1 MKTLAQRMLTLIA
14 GIAMVAAASGATAGE
29 SQVIKYTFADP
40 NDPVKTATA
49 AQVLLFKNEVETLSG
64 GQIKVEVYPHG
75 QLGDQRSMVQ
85 QVRRGTIGVANIAV
99 GVLGSLYYPKLG
111 VIDLP
116 FLYKSRAQFRRVM
129 ENSNPFIHD
138 LIEDLAKA
146 SGVRVL
152 AFQPYG
158 FRQLT
163 NNKRPIEKPADMA
176 GLKIRTME
184 IVPHQEMMKALGAI
198 PVPIPYLELYTSLQ
212 TGVVEGEENTASNII
227 QQKFYQVQKYMTV
240 SNHLMTVGA
249 LIINDKWFQS
259 LSPELRKAGV
269 DAEREARLAHDGI
282 GAVQDLLSIGEIE
295 KFGTQVARPSP
306 QQMDAFRKA
315 TVGPVRAWAEQQ
327 WGKDF
332 VAAFYKNLA
341 DTDRY

>member
-1 MKTLAQRMLTLIA
+1 MPTFKQ
-14 GIAMVAAASGATAGE
+14 GIVTVIVCAVLVGVATAANAGE
-29 SQVIKYTFADP
+29 VFRWTFADP

-49 AQVLLFKNEVETLSG
+49 AQALIFKTEVEKLSA
-64 GQIKVEVYPHG
+64 GQIKVEIYPSG

-85 QVRRGTIGVANIAV
+85 QVRRGTIGAANIAV

-116 FLYKSRAQFRRVM
+116 FLYTSRAQFRRVM
-129 ENSNPFIHD
+129 ENSNPFIHE

-146 SGVRVL
+146 SGIRVL
-152 AFQPYG
+152 GFQPYG
-158 FRQLT
+158 FRQIT

-184 IVPHQEMMKALGAI
+184 IVPHQEMMKALGAV

-212 TGVVEGEENTASNII
+212 TGVVEGQENPPTNIF
-227 QQKFYQVQKYMTV
+227 QQKFYQVQKYMTI

-249 LIINDKWFQS
+249 IIVNDKWFQA
-259 LSPELRKAGV
+259 LSPELRKAV
-269 DAEREARLAHDGI
+269 TDAEREARIGHDGI
-282 GAVQDLLSIGEIE
+282 GAVQDIVLVDEIE
-295 KFGTQVARPSP
+295 KQGVQVARLSP
-306 QQMDAFRKA
+306 QQIDAFRTA
-315 TVGPVRAWAEQQ
+315 TIGPVRAWAEQQ
-327 WGKDF
+327 WGKEF
-332 VAAFYKNLA
+332 VAGFYKNLS